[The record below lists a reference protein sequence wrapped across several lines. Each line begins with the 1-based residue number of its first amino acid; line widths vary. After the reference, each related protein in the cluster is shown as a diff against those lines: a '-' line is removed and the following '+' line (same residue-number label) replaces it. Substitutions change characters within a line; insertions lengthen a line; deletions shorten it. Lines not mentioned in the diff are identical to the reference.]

1 MASSLLI
8 DLLANIDARVDILK
22 NLPAEK
28 RRRFHDSSTTTR
40 TNESNFS
47 ELARDKKPTQ
57 ETRAHDHG
65 PRGSAKDGDAKM
77 AAVSGGSDSGGS
89 EEQSNS
95 EDAKKEEAE
104 SAMETTGDQVVGE
117 DAAPSGAEG
126 APPAGPL
133 SAPQTKMMP
142 SVSPVLTETA
152 QLAPPETVVEVS
164 AAPPTSVSLEKP
176 EHESSDDPMNV
187 DDLI

>member
-1 MASSLLI
+1 M
-8 DLLANIDARVDILK
+8 
-22 NLPAEK
+22 
-28 RRRFHDSSTTTR
+28 H
-40 TNESNFS
+40 
-47 ELARDKKPTQ
+47 LARSALSIQALDAGITKVVEAYESLSAPPPPPGLNPGRDQ

>member
-1 MASSLLI
+1 M
-8 DLLANIDARVDILK
+8 
-22 NLPAEK
+22 
-28 RRRFHDSSTTTR
+28 H
-40 TNESNFS
+40 
-47 ELARDKKPTQ
+47 LARSALSIQALDAGITKVVEAYESLSAPPPPPPGLNPGRDQ

-65 PRGSAKDGDAKM
+65 ARGSAKDGDAKM

-104 SAMETTGDQVVGE
+104 SAMETTGDLVGGKETTPQVSE

-126 APPAGPL
+126 AFPAGPL
-133 SAPQTKMMP
+133 SAQQTKMMP
-142 SVSPVLTETA
+142 SVSPVFTETA
-152 QLAPPETVVEVS
+152 QLAPETVVEVS
-164 AAPPTSVSLEKP
+164 AAPPTSVSLEKT

>member
-1 MASSLLI
+1 M
-8 DLLANIDARVDILK
+8 
-22 NLPAEK
+22 
-28 RRRFHDSSTTTR
+28 H
-40 TNESNFS
+40 
-47 ELARDKKPTQ
+47 LARSALSIQALDAGITKVVEAYESLSAPPPPPPGLNPGRDQ

-133 SAPQTKMMP
+133 VTAMAAT
-142 SVSPVLTETA
+142 PV
-152 QLAPPETVVEVS
+152 
-164 AAPPTSVSLEKP
+164 
-176 EHESSDDPMNV
+176 MC
-187 DDLI
+187 

>member
-1 MASSLLI
+1 M
-8 DLLANIDARVDILK
+8 
-22 NLPAEK
+22 
-28 RRRFHDSSTTTR
+28 H
-40 TNESNFS
+40 
-47 ELARDKKPTQ
+47 LARSALSIQALDAGITKVVEAYESLSAPPPPPPGLNPGRDQ

>member
-1 MASSLLI
+1 M
-8 DLLANIDARVDILK
+8 
-22 NLPAEK
+22 
-28 RRRFHDSSTTTR
+28 H
-40 TNESNFS
+40 
-47 ELARDKKPTQ
+47 LARSALSIQALDAGITKVVEAYESLSAPPPPPGLNPGRDQ

-77 AAVSGGSDSGGS
+77 AALSGGSDSGGS

>member
-1 MASSLLI
+1 
-8 DLLANIDARVDILK
+8 V
-22 NLPAEK
+22 
-28 RRRFHDSSTTTR
+28 H
-40 TNESNFS
+40 
-47 ELARDKKPTQ
+47 LARSALSIQALDAGITKVVEAYESLSAPPPPPPGLNPGRDQ

-77 AAVSGGSDSGGS
+77 AALSGGSDSGGS

-104 SAMETTGDQVVGE
+104 SAMETTGDLVGGQETTAQAVGE

-133 SAPQTKMMP
+133 SAPQTKMVP